1 MVSLDRQLGHL
12 AGRAEHRDVTRT
24 GGDAGRP
31 AVDPPNQRG
40 GGESDSGGMSHTGVV
55 MPPRIAAVAKS
66 RRALEGLITTA
77 QTLSNAD

>member
-40 GGESDSGGMSHTGVV
+40 GGESDSVPVIGRGAVV
-55 MPPRIAAVAKS
+55 YIAKDTWS
-66 RRALEGLITTA
+66 R
-77 QTLSNAD
+77 

>member
-40 GGESDSGGMSHTGVV
+40 GGESDSVPVIFRAGCRGLHSEGGS
-55 MPPRIAAVAKS
+55 S
-66 RRALEGLITTA
+66 RGRPCLVSTK
-77 QTLSNAD
+77 N